1 CGKVRRIT
9 VRLRTLEIPQELMQ
23 GNYEGDPSFRGAM
36 QRWVQQLWQEKDAR
50 IQALLEEAKSG

>member
-1 CGKVRRIT
+1 
-9 VRLRTLEIPQELMQ
+9 
-23 GNYEGDPSFRGAM
+23 M